1 MENKIYDKMQE
12 AWESMKTLLS
22 KQNEYIEARGRESA
36 ELKEK
41 IEKVNNRIDELETK
55 IARPNTEV
63 TGVEESTAK
72 KEFRDYILKGIE
84 PSSLKAALITGNQG
98 AAGYL
103 APPEFVAE
111 VNKFITPLSPIRTV
125 ARVIPSNAYKIQ
137 VPVRST
143 APSATLV
150 TDGTDVSED
159 SSIAYG
165 LVNIQAYDIRVWRGV
180 SNLLLTSAGVDLESE
195 LAADFAEAI
204 AYKEGYY
211 FVSGDGSGEP
221 EGIMQNTSIPSVVT
235 GNASAL
241 TADGIINAFYTL
253 PEQFARNATWA
264 LKRQTLGTI
273 RTFKDGSGNYLW
285 QPALGELSPA
295 TILGRPYIECPD
307 MPAVGASA
315 YPVIIGDFRAGYT
328 ILDHQDIQIIR
339 DPYTLASYGVIRFV
353 ANKAVG
359 GAVVN
364 ANAFVKVKVAA
375 S

>member
-1 MENKIYDKMQE
+1 MENKLYDKMQE

-22 KQNEYIEARGRESA
+22 KQNEYMEARGRESA
-36 ELKEK
+36 ELKER

-137 VPVRST
+137 VPVRT
-143 APSATLV
+143 GAPSATLV

-211 FVSGDGSGEP
+211 FVSGDGSDEP